1 MGESM
6 MDEIIIVC
14 FMLSGVIVSELDLK
28 KTSDLPWNDDTFSNY
43 IFTNDNDQTSFFVN
57 N

>member
-1 MGESM
+1 M